1 MALDIQKI
9 KPIVKKLAQK
19 YGLFLVILFGSQA
32 TGKIHKKSDVDIAFY
47 SDKKMSLY
55 DIAKTQIEFEQALK
69 VGKIELV
76 DLRNAPPLLLKEIA
90 KNSALLYER
99 DVFAFSRFK
108 IYAFKRYME
117 SKKLL
122 ALRAAAL
129 DRFIKKT

>member
-1 MALDIQKI
+1 
-9 KPIVKKLAQK
+9 
-19 YGLFLVILFGSQA
+19 
-32 TGKIHKKSDVDIAFY
+32 
-47 SDKKMSLY
+47 MSLY

-117 SKKLL
+117 SKNFLL
-122 ALRAAAL
+122 CARPPLTDL
-129 DRFIKKT
+129 LKT